1 MVIDDIAAHQ
11 TTPYGC
17 SGEVQYVFVAPCAS
31 AAWNCDSVAPAARRL
46 VQGTGPYASTP
57 IAQGAK
63 PFYQSV
69 GFDLLGGMSI
79 VTSILLSEYLAGS
92 TIVLML
98 SGGSVESHALRS
110 ALQCWPRSPNG
121 CLRLPTG
128 NGRQNCSLWRWRR
141 SRWVTP
147 PSFFRMRT
155 SPACSSGR
163 RDVSSAA
170 CSLSGAERFAA
181 CLCRID
187 ATSSHVATAYSPV
200 CSRQS
205 SSPSGRPLPATP
217 TWLLVNRL

>member
-17 SGEVQYVFVAPCAS
+17 SCEVQYVFVAPCAS

-69 GFDLLGGMSI
+69 
-79 VTSILLSEYLAGS
+79 S

-128 NGRQNCSLWRWRR
+128 NGRQNCSMWRWRR

-187 ATSSHVATAYSPV
+187 ATSSHFATAYSPV